1 MLAITLTTKILYVK
15 CGGVY
20 QLNDDWQLS
29 FLWSDCEKERYNFL
43 KQRQYSRSLS
53 VITVKY
59 TITSI
64 MKGIWKLDKPT
75 NVNVLP
81 LWSSGANYL
90 RHRNVLVGSFET
102 G

>member
-1 MLAITLTTKILYVK
+1 MLAITIAVKICYVK
-15 CGGVY
+15 YGGVY

-29 FLWSDCEKERYNFL
+29 SLWSDGEKERYNFL

-75 NVNVLP
+75 NVNMLP
-81 LWSSGANYL
+81 LWSSGTNYL

>member
-1 MLAITLTTKILYVK
+1 MASLFVRLALLIDTFSAADPTTDVRTHT
-15 CGGVY
+15 CRFDGGNGQCNV
-20 QLNDDWQLS
+20 
-29 FLWSDCEKERYNFL
+29 L
-43 KQRQYSRSLS
+43 KQQPRSRSLS

-81 LWSSGANYL
+81 LSSSGSKSVL
-90 RHRNVLVGSFET
+90 HRFV
-102 G
+102 